1 MSDQLNFAEGG
12 KAPLPSGLNIL
23 TILTIIGSV
32 IAIIGAIWTFA
43 TVDSSYE
50 KMRDMQATVTEDT
63 PAYLKSMMGPDMLE
77 NMRKQKES
85 KIPILVVTLLGAGLC
100 LFGAIE
106 MRKQKSQGY
115 ILWVVGEFLPI
126 IATGL
131 FVGFGMMFSGFA
143 LIFMSIPI
151 IFLILYTVNRKHL
164 TN

>member
-12 KAPLPSGLNIL
+12 KPTLPSALNVL
-23 TILTIIGSV
+23 TILTIIGSAL
-32 IAIIGAIWTFA
+32 AIIGAFWTFA

-50 KMRDMQATVTEDT
+50 KMRDAQATMAEA
-63 PAYLKSMMGPDMLE
+63 PAFVKSMMGPEMLE
-77 NMRKQKES
+77 SMRKQKEN
-85 KIPILVVTLLGAGLC
+85 KIPVLVITLLGAGLC

-106 MRKQKSQGY
+106 MRKLKKQGY
-115 ILWVVGEFLPI
+115 ILWLVGEILPI

-131 FVGFGMMFSGFA
+131 FVGFGMMFKGFA

-151 IFLILYTVNRKHL
+151 IFLILYTVNKKHL